1 MAADQSTKETQSKYA
16 VDSSSGDEEEGYV
29 YRHSSNGEGIYS
41 HPEEMAES
49 SSGGEY
55 VDEEE
60 EKEGEMRL
68 GQGPLR
74 LYEVLGVEEDA
85 DPIEIRSAF
94 KKLAE
99 KWHPDRCGSDTKF
112 KEIQQAYTVLSDPQ
126 SREYYDLIGED
137 FLESDPIM

>member
-1 MAADQSTKETQSKYA
+1 MAADHSTKETQSKYA
-16 VDSSSGDEEEGYV
+16 VDSSSGDEEEGCV
-29 YRHSSNGEGIYS
+29 YRDSSNGEGIYS
-41 HPEEMAES
+41 HPDEMAES

-55 VDEEE
+55 MDEE

-99 KWHPDRCGSDTKF
+99 KWHPDRCGSDAKF
-112 KEIQQAYTVLSDPQ
+112 KEIQQAYAVLNDPQ

-137 FLESDPIM
+137 FLESDPII